1 MDVNISMN
9 FKDYLYTDADA
20 FYKNAEGKLYPRSVH
35 SKDHTRINKAK
46 EQLKKYADEKWEKA
60 ESINKITEC
69 VNEFLTYNNIIEK
82 KVCHKREISDIDY
95 NEIKE
100 KYGLKDKGDII
111 WLKFADNG
119 CLGVVAAGADIN
131 FNIPASADKY
141 NDKKPGNGKKYVW
154 NTSGIL
160 LHKLGLKWDTS
171 FVLVFPLKEIPK
183 GYKRHDVEKAVGNYL
198 IECGMPV
205 IDYFSHMY

>member
-1 MDVNISMN
+1 MAENKK
-9 FKDYLYTDADA
+9 FEYYLNLY
-20 FYKNAEGKLYPRSVH
+20 NGGKRCSVH
-35 SKDHTRINKAK
+35 GEDRTRENKAR
-46 EQLKKYADEKWEKA
+46 EQLKKYEDEKWEKK
-60 ESINKITEC
+60 ESVNKVIKC
-69 VNEFLTYNNIIEK
+69 VKGFLIHYKIIED
-82 KVCHKREISDIDY
+82 DIDAELKISYPMKINY

-141 NDKKPGNGKKYVW
+141 NDKKPGNSKKYVW